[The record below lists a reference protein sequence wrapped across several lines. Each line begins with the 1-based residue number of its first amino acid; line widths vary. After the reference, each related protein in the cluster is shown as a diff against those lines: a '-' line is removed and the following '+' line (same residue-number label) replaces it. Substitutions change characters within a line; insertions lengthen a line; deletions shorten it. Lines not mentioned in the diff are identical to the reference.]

1 MSGKKIGYRRVSMA
15 TQTLDRQLDGLE
27 FHRVFEDKCS
37 GTDLNRPQFD
47 EMMKF
52 LRDGDTLTV
61 HSLDRLARNLGD
73 LRNTVKAL
81 TDKCVVVKFL
91 KENLTFSKGIADPMS
106 QLMLDMMGAFAQF
119 ERSLMLERQREG
131 IAIAK
136 AKGLYRGGRPKLTEE
151 QAEDLKKKATL
162 GIPKARLARDF
173 GITRETVYQ
182 YLKSH

>member
-1 MSGKKIGYRRVSMA
+1 MA

-27 FHRVFEDKCS
+27 FDRVFEDMCS
-37 GTDLNRPQFD
+37 GKDLNRPQFD

-52 LRDGDTLTV
+52 LREGDTLTV

-81 TDKCVVVKFL
+81 TDKGVVVKFL
-91 KENLTFSKGIADPMS
+91 KENLTFSKGNADPMS

-136 AKGLYRGGRPKLTEE
+136 AKGLYRGGRPKLTAE
-151 QAEDLKKKATL
+151 QVAELKEKNRL
-162 GIPKARLARDF
+162 GVSKTRIAKDF

-182 YLKSH
+182 YLKL